1 MKTLTL
7 TLDGEL
13 EERLRSLALLE
24 GRSESEILLEALQNY
39 TSAGIPDWV
48 GIAASS
54 ENLSERD
61 ETILQSEWR

>member
-13 EERLRSLALLE
+13 EERLRSLALLK

-39 TSAGIPDWV
+39 TSTGIPDWV

-54 ENLSERD
+54 EKLSERD